1 MISEDTIQVITYS
14 IDAPRAEYDSEGRDK
29 GGIGFPSST
38 GKAISKVFNQ
48 IKPKIETV
56 QVDTLKAEM
65 TRLVNLIE
73 ELLDTAER
81 ETKEK
86 ELKLDEIELS
96 VEISEKGEL
105 KLFGAGALAS
115 GTTGAIKLKFKRQ
128 QKQNV

>member
-1 MISEDTIQVITYS
+1 
-14 IDAPRAEYDSEGRDK
+14 
-29 GGIGFPSST
+29 
-38 GKAISKVFNQ
+38 
-48 IKPKIETV
+48 
-56 QVDTLKAEM
+56 M